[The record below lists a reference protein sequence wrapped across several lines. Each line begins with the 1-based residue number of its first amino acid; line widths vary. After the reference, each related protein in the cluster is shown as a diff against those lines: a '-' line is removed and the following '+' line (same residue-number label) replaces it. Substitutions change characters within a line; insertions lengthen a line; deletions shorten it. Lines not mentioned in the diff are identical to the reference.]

1 MEVKSPTVALSR
13 VRVLLKDAVIF
24 SGNEQLLD
32 ISMNRLENFINSRI
46 GFVNNDVFQYFVDIQ
61 RHRS

>member
-46 GFVNNDVFQYFVDIQ
+46 GFVNNDVFQYFVDIL